1 MKRKILIA
9 IIFAVL
15 PYSFAHALGEPKND
29 TLDLSGKWSCTL
41 DKNDAGISEEWFS
54 KDLKGLDVHLPGGLN
69 ENRMGDRTDVDT
81 PEISS
86 GKFAPED
93 LSKSGENKIMAG
105 LKRTYTYIGKAWY
118 QKEIEIGQD
127 WDNKHLT
134 LYLERCGWE
143 TSLWIDGKKA
153 GSETSLVT
161 PHIYDISHLLKP
173 GKHRITILCDNKP
186 KINYGGMMIAEDG
199 YTNWNGIIGKMEI
212 TAKEKIHINSVKIFP
227 SVAYTQADSGDQRSN
242 SILCKIKLGNKTGKA
257 FSGRISLSAFQVG
270 SEKNAEVHYDVKGS
284 EDPTTEVELRLKAF
298 DANALWNEFDP
309 AMYHLK
315 AKISVKT
322 DTVTYN
328 DQRMESFGMRD
339 LFRDG
344 TQFTINHKPVFL
356 RGILDNGISPLLG
369 RPDTDVE
376 TWERRFK
383 ILKSYGFN
391 YYRCHSNVPPEA
403 AFEAAD
409 RTGIYLQ
416 IELSRWSCPI
426 VDEPENVSQFAQRE
440 LERILD
446 TYGNH
451 PSFCFLSMGN
461 ELLIYRDEI
470 FLEKQQAMLM
480 RSVNFAQKTDKR
492 HQYTCTTHPITPNRN
507 DDFYVSAS
515 YAGINPLG
523 IRWGGHNPID
533 KSRFCL
539 ETPSTDDD
547 YREMVHQVNRP
558 VITHEVGQWQVF
570 PNLAEIPKYTGA
582 LTPDNFR
589 LIEKKLQQK
598 NMLDQAPSFTKASGR
613 LAFVLY
619 KEEIESAMR
628 TPGLAGFQLL
638 NLYDYPGQGTSTV
651 GMLDAFWDSKGI
663 TSPQEYSSFN
673 SAIVPLLR
681 MPKRVWTNDEIFEAD
696 AELAF
701 FTDKPMH
708 SIIPV
713 YKVSDESGHVIAERE
728 LPFIGYIPVGEKI
741 KYPVALGHI
750 KFPLKDMQRAAKYTI
765 EISLKGTAISNN
777 WEFWVYPSELNVAP
791 SKEILISKECDHKV
805 TTALNEGRTV
815 LLLSGSSKY
824 KNAIPGVFTTVFWNT
839 QMKNQQVGTMGLLMN
854 PKHALFKD
862 FPTDFHTNWQW
873 WDLLMHSQSIEMN
886 DTDADFRPII
896 QVIDNPYRNHKLGV
910 VFEARVGKGKLL
922 FCGFDIDAT
931 LESRPAARQLRYS
944 ISNYLISPDFAPKN
958 ELTVRQMNDLFES
971 AQPAGA
977 VTQQ

>member
-1 MKRKILIA
+1 MKKNLLIA
-9 IIFAVL
+9 IIIAAF
-15 PYSFAHALGEPKND
+15 PFCFSDALGGTGGD

-41 DKNDAGISEEWFS
+41 DKDSNGISEEWFL
-54 KDLKGLDVHLPGGLN
+54 KDLDGLDVNLPGALN
-69 ENRMGDRTDVDT
+69 ENKIGTRAGLDT
-81 PEISS
+81 PNISS
-86 GKFAPED
+86 GKFAPEE
-93 LSKSGENKIMAG
+93 LSKDGESKIMAG

-118 QKEIEIGQD
+118 QKEIEIGEE
-127 WDNKHLT
+127 WEGKHLT
-134 LYLERCGWE
+134 LFLERCGWE

-173 GKHRITILCDNKP
+173 GKHRITILCDNQP

-212 TAKEKIHINSVKIFP
+212 TAKERIHINSVKIFP
-227 SVAYTQADSGDQRSN
+227 TVAYSQADSGDQRGN
-242 SILCKIKLGNKTGKA
+242 SIICRIKLGNKTGKA
-257 FSGRISLSAFQVG
+257 FSGRISLSTFRIG
-270 SEKNAEVHYDVKGS
+270 SKE
-284 EDPTTEVELRLKAF
+284 TTEVHHEVNGSADPSTDLELKVDAVG
-298 DANALWNEFDP
+298 ANALWNEFNP
-309 AMYHLK
+309 ILYHLD
-315 AKISVKT
+315 AKLSVKT
-322 DTVTYN
+322 ENADYN
-328 DQRMESFGMRD
+328 DQRTEVFGMRD

-344 TQFTINHKPVFL
+344 TQFTINHKPIFL

-376 TWERRFK
+376 TWEKRFK

-391 YYRCHSNVPPEA
+391 YFRCHSSVPPKA

-409 RTGIYLQ
+409 RMGVYLQ

-480 RSVNFAQKTDKR
+480 RSVNFAQRTDKR

-507 DDFYVSAS
+507 DDFYVTAS

-539 ETPSTDDD
+539 EPPSTDVDHRD
-547 YREMVHQVNRP
+547 IVHQVNRP

-570 PNLAEIPKYTGA
+570 PNLAEIPKYTGVLA
-582 LTPDNFR
+582 PDNFR
-589 LIEKKLQQK
+589 LIEKKLQQR
-598 NMLDQAPSFTKASGR
+598 NMLDQAAYFTKASGR
-613 LAFVLY
+613 LAFMLY

-663 TSPQEYSSFN
+663 TSPQEYSRFN
-673 SAIVPLLR
+673 GPVVPLLR

-701 FTDKPMH
+701 FADKPMH
-708 SIIPV
+708 SVVPIYRV
-713 YKVSDESGHVIAERE
+713 VDEQGHVISERE
-728 LPFIGYIPVGEKI
+728 MPFIGYIPVGEKV
-741 KYPVALGHI
+741 KYPVALGNI
-750 KFPLKDMQRAAKYTI
+750 RFRLKDVVRAAKYTI
-765 EISLKGTAISNN
+765 EVSLKGTSIANK

-791 SKEILISKECDHKV
+791 PDDILISKVCDNKV
-805 TTALNEGRTV
+805 VAALKEGKTV
-815 LLLSGSSKY
+815 LLLSGERRY
-824 KNAIPGVFTTVFWNT
+824 KNVIPGVFTTVFWNT

-854 PKHALFKD
+854 PKHPVFDD
-862 FPTDFHTNWQW
+862 FPTDEHTNWQW
-873 WDLLMHSQSIEMN
+873 WDLLMHSQSVEIN
-886 DTDADFRPII
+886 DTKADFRPIV
-896 QVIDNPYRNHKLGV
+896 QVIDNPYRNNKLGAI
-910 VFEARVGKGKLL
+910 FEARVGKGKLF

-931 LESRPAARQLRYS
+931 LESRPVARQLRHS
-944 ISNYLISPDFAPKN
+944 IFNYLISPDFDPAD
-958 ELTVRQMNDLFES
+958 ELTVSQMNELFN
-971 AQPAGA
+971 
-977 VTQQ
+977 